1 MKILVP
7 GDAAFD
13 AAPVLD
19 DPADVVVAY
28 SMSEPIPDDQ
38 LDAEALVVWA
48 NPPAM
53 LADAAR
59 RLTQLRWVQTL
70 SAGPDL
76 ALAAGFAPEVT
87 IASGRGLH
95 DQTVAEHTLG
105 LILASIRRFDRAFS
119 AQREHHWASELM
131 AEQTQAPDEFTLE
144 GQRVTI
150 WGFGSIAEQLAPY
163 LVTLGAS
170 VTGVA
175 RSAGERGGFPVVD
188 RAGLDALLPQTDI
201 LVSLLPA
208 TDETRASLSAAVLA
222 RLPRNARFVNAGR
235 GATVDEAALIAALR
249 EGRLAG
255 AALDVAETEP
265 LPADSPL
272 WDAPNLIITPHFA
285 GGRPRHPNE
294 FVTAQ
299 LRAYKAGGVAALRNV
314 EERFTDQ
321 A

>member
-13 AAPVLD
+13 AVPLLD
-19 DPADVVVAY
+19 DPADVAVTYA
-28 SMSEPIPDDQ
+28 MSEPIPDDQ

-53 LADAAR
+53 LADAAH
-59 RLTQLRWVQTL
+59 RLTHLRWVQTL

-76 ALAAGFAPEVT
+76 ALAAGFAPEVAIT
-87 IASGRGLH
+87 SGRGLH

-105 LILASIRRFDRAFS
+105 LILASVRRFDRAFS

-131 AEQTQAPDEFTLE
+131 DAQTRTPEQFTLE

-150 WGFGSIAEQLAPY
+150 WGFGSIAAQLAPL
-163 LVTLGAS
+163 LVALGAS

-175 RSAGERGGFPVVD
+175 RRAGERSGFPVVD

-201 LVSLLPA
+201 LISLLPA
-208 TDETRASLSAAVLA
+208 TEETRGSLSAAVLA
-222 RLPRNARFVNAGR
+222 QLPPHARFFNAGR
-235 GATVDEAALIAALR
+235 GATVDEPALVAALT

-255 AALDVAETEP
+255 AALDVTQAEP

-285 GGRPRHPNE
+285 GGRPRHPKQ
-294 FVTAQ
+294 FLTAQ
-299 LRAYKAGGVAALRNV
+299 LRAYKAGGAAALQNLEARP
-314 EERFTDQ
+314 
-321 A
+321 AS

>member
-7 GDAAFD
+7 GDAAF
-13 AAPVLD
+13 AAVPTLD
-19 DPADVVVAY
+19 DPADVVATY

-59 RLTQLRWVQTL
+59 RLTHLRWVQTL

-76 ALAAGFAPEVT
+76 ALAAGFGPEVAIT
-87 IASGRGLH
+87 SGRGLH

-105 LILASIRRFDRAFS
+105 LILASLRRFDRAFS

-131 AEQTQAPDEFTLE
+131 AEQTQAPEQFTLE

-150 WGFGSIAEQLAPY
+150 WGFGSIAAQLAPY
-163 LVTLGAS
+163 LESLGAS

-175 RSAGERGGFPVVD
+175 RRAGERGGFPVVD

-208 TDETRASLSAAVLA
+208 TDETRESLSATVLGK
-222 RLPRNARFVNAGR
+222 LPSHARFVNAGR
-235 GATVDEAALIAALR
+235 GATVDEAALVAALS

-255 AALDVAETEP
+255 AALDVTASEP

-272 WDAPNLIITPHFA
+272 WDTPNLIITPHFA
-285 GGRPRHPNE
+285 GGRPRHPKT
-294 FVTAQ
+294 FLTGQ
-299 LRAYKAGGVAALRNV
+299 LRAYKAGGAAALQNLETRPGS
-314 EERFTDQ
+314 
-321 A
+321 